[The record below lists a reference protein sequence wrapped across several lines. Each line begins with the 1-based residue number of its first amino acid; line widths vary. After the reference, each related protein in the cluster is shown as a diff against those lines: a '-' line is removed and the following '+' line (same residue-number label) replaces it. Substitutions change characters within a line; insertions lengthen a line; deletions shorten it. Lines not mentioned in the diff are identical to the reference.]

1 VPTANETPEIETYFL
16 NIPDP
21 DGPYGA
27 KEGSLGFGLG
37 LHGAVASAIHD
48 ATGVWINEIPITP
61 DKMLRALE
69 EKDRDA

>member
-1 VPTANETPEIETYFL
+1 MPAANETPAIETYFT

-37 LHGAVASAIHD
+37 LHGAIANAIHD
-48 ATGVWINEIPITP
+48 ATGVWVYDMPVTP
-61 DKMLRALE
+61 DRLLALLK
-69 EKDRDA
+69 EKK